1 VPFLEAISAWLTN
14 EPTEIILII
23 PEPNKASLDTTIK
36 SISPTKK
43 STEISILT
51 NGPSPSKRQQL
62 SLGIT
67 SARGN
72 ILVLTDSDVLW
83 QPSLLPYLLA
93 AFQDP
98 SVGDVGSLTKILRNS
113 SISAATIPESIMHRL
128 FAQRYQQLAAM
139 SVADETLTC
148 LSGRTAAYRSPI
160 LQNASFIHQ
169 FTHDFWRGDQLS
181 DSGDDA
187 FITRWV
193 QERGWK
199 AVLQVAREA
208 TVSTWASVSTGKLA
222 RQWVRWTRNS
232 KRSSWRYLAEGR
244 KLAR

>member
-1 VPFLEAISAWLTN
+1 V
-14 EPTEIILII
+14 
-23 PEPNKASLDTTIK
+23 
-36 SISPTKK
+36 
-43 STEISILT
+43 
-51 NGPSPSKRQQL
+51 R
-62 SLGIT
+62 
-67 SARGN
+67 RN

-98 SVGDVGSLTKILRNS
+98 SVGSVGSLTKILRNS
-113 SISAATIPESIMHRL
+113 SISAAKIPESIMHRL
-128 FAQRYQQLAAM
+128 FAQRYRQLAAM

-169 FTHDFWRGDQLS
+169 FTHYFWRGDQLS
-181 DSGDDA
+181 DSSDDA